1 LGQSQVLPYLQGLSR
16 QNFQFTIL
24 SFEKRDRFE
33 KEKDIVKSAI
43 RGANIKWVPM
53 RFTSKPPVF
62 SKIYDRWKLKQMAL
76 KLYRKQRFDLVHCRS
91 YVAAEIGLNFKK
103 KFNTKFLFDMRGFW
117 ADEKVDNGQ
126 WDQTLFYYR
135 LIYKYYKKKEEKF
148 LLNADSIISL
158 TQSARDFLL
167 SKPEYRHLSIEV
179 IPCCADLDHFDYQK
193 ISSEDIHSLKNRLHI
208 PATAKVITYLGSAGG
223 WYLINEMFSFCKMLI
238 DQKPEYV
245 MLVLTKDNIKKV
257 REEALSTGI
266 PNDKIFVTYSNREKL
281 PQFLAL
287 STCGVFFIRN
297 TSSKIASSPS
307 KHAELMG
314 MGIPIICNDIGDT
327 GYIVNKTKTG
337 IIVDDFSEYSFQDA
351 ISQIDRLEKIDRRY
365 IQNCSRE
372 IFDLN
377 IGIQQYLDIY
387 NRIMN

>member
-53 RFTSKPPVF
+53 RFTSKPPVL

-135 LIYKYYKKKEEKF
+135 LIYKYYKKKEENF

-193 ISSEDIHSLKNRLHI
+193 ISSEDIHSLKNRLQI

-377 IGIQQYLDIY
+377 IGVQQYSDIY

>member
-1 LGQSQVLPYLQGLSR
+1 
-16 QNFQFTIL
+16 
-24 SFEKRDRFE
+24 
-33 KEKDIVKSAI
+33 
-43 RGANIKWVPM
+43 M
-53 RFTSKPPVF
+53 RFTSKPPVL

>member
-158 TQSARDFLL
+158 TQSAKDFLL